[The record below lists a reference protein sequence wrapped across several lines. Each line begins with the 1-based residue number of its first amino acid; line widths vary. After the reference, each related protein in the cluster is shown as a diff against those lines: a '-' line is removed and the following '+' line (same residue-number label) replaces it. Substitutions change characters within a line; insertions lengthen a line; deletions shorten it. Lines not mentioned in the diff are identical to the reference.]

1 MDRAHIEQP
10 ALVTVSGVSKTY
22 GKGATTVHAL
32 REVNLSIHP
41 GEFAA
46 LVGPSGSGKTTL
58 LNLIGALDSPT
69 SGSVTVGDV
78 LVSKASGASLA
89 KLRLHKI
96 GFVFQ
101 DFNLLPVLSAL
112 ENVEYVMLLQGI
124 EPGERRRRAN
134 EALMELGL
142 DGCQNRRPSQLS
154 GGQQQRV
161 AIARALAGRPLLILA
176 DEPTA
181 NLDSA
186 TGEALIESML
196 QLNRAH
202 GVTFVFSTHDDM
214 VMRRA
219 TRIVRMK
226 DGHQVEATSDALS

>member
-1 MDRAHIEQP
+1 MDRARIEQP
-10 ALVTVSGVSKTY
+10 ALVTVAGVSKTY
-22 GKGATTVHAL
+22 GRGATTVHAL
-32 REVNLSIHP
+32 RDINLAIHP

-58 LNLIGALDSPT
+58 LNLIGALDRPT
-69 SGSVTVGDV
+69 SGSISVGDV
-78 LVSKASGASLA
+78 VVSNASGASLA

-112 ENVEYVMLLQGI
+112 ENVEYVMLLQGVG
-124 EPGERRRRAN
+124 PADRRRRAN
-134 EALMELGL
+134 EALVQLGL

-186 TGEALIESML
+186 TGEALIDSML
-196 QLNRAH
+196 ELNREH

-226 DGHQVEATSDALS
+226 DGHQVEAMSNALS